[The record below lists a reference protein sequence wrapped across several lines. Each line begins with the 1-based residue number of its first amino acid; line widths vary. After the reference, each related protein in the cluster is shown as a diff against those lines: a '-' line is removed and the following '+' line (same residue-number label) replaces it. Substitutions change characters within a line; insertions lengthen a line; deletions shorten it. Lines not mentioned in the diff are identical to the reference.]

1 MGREISE
8 RPDGTWWI
16 VETTSNAF
24 MRVSRVFASKEE
36 LLGTLRRGGLNE
48 SIFGSL
54 EKENYICSMGPFGN
68 ADKQVDEALQRA
80 GSLDKTGHDDCLN
93 PEELED
99 SRSTA
104 QAMQQMHE
112 QMDTLDESEES
123 GAPPT
128 RSQLD

>member
-36 LLGTLRRGGLNE
+36 LLGTLRR
-48 SIFGSL
+48 
-54 EKENYICSMGPFGN
+54 
-68 ADKQVDEALQRA
+68 
-80 GSLDKTGHDDCLN
+80 
-93 PEELED
+93 
-99 SRSTA
+99 
-104 QAMQQMHE
+104 
-112 QMDTLDESEES
+112 
-123 GAPPT
+123 APPT